1 MYDIANHI
9 QHILNEIPEHLEKK
23 TKKKFIDALTIP
35 YTNKTIKGCC
45 DHRLALVKVFL
56 HRGNR
61 LPYQCYMILYT
72 LAEIQHIVY
81 AEEYARINQQILRHY
96 N

>member
-35 YTNKTIKGCC
+35 YTNKTIKRCC

-56 HRGNR
+56 HLGNR

-81 AEEYARINQQILRHY
+81 AEEYARRNQQILRHY